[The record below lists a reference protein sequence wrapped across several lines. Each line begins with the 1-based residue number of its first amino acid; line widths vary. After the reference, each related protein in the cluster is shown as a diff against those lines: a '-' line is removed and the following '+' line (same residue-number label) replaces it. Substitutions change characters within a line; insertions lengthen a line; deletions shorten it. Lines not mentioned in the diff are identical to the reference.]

1 MILDKQVLMKVN
13 NRTAQKYKD
22 KGYDVPT
29 KIGVYGNI
37 IFDTDKSFYVKVE
50 DLSYLKYSASFGIYT
65 KTKGQI
71 SLTFLFV

>member
-29 KIGVYGNI
+29 KIGVCGNI

-50 DLSYLKYSASFGIYT
+50 ALEPTSTILVHIACDICGEASIL
-65 KTKGQI
+65 QDRD
-71 SLTFLFV
+71 